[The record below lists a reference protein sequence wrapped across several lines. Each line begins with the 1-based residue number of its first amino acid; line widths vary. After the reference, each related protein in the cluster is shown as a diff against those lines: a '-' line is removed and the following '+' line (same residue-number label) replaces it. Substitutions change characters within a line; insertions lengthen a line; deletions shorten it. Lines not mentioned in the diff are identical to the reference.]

1 MEINQL
7 VMSDEKVAVIEDGA
21 WVDGFAE
28 APGVGF
34 FVRGFSSDAVQQAL
48 AAAQIEAR
56 LKNGGKPIGTEE
68 MSNIASRVLAEVA
81 LLDWRGLTDQ
91 EVPVPFDRELAVKWL
106 TSRGGKRISML
117 VFAAAQRIDNDTE
130 SFIDQATK
138 N

>member
-21 WVDGFAE
+21 WVDGFEE

-48 AAAQIEAR
+48 ATAQLEAR
-56 LKNGGKPIGTEE
+56 QKAGRILTTEE
-68 MSNIASRVLAEVA
+68 MSGIASRVLAEVA
-81 LLDWRGLTDQ
+81 LLDWRGLTDE
-91 EVPVPFDRELAVKWL
+91 EVPVPFDRQLAVKWL
-106 TSRGGKRISML
+106 TSRGGKRLAML
-117 VFAAAQRIDNDTE
+117 VFAASQKIDTDTE
-130 SFIDQATK
+130 KFIDQASK

>member
-21 WVDGFAE
+21 WVDGFEE

-48 AAAQIEAR
+48 ATAQLEAR
-56 LKNGGKPIGTEE
+56 QKAGRILTTEE
-68 MSNIASRVLAEVA
+68 MSAIATRVLAEVA
-81 LLDWRGLTDQ
+81 ILDWRGLTDE
-91 EVPVPFDRELAVKWL
+91 EVPVPFDRQLAVKWL
-106 TSRGGKRISML
+106 TSRGGTRLAML
-117 VFAAAQRIDNDTE
+117 VFAASQRIDTDTE
-130 SFIDQATK
+130 KFIDQASK

>member
-21 WVDGFAE
+21 WVDGFDE

-48 AAAQIEAR
+48 ATAQLEAR
-56 LKNGGKPIGTEE
+56 QKAGRILTTEE
-68 MSNIASRVLAEVA
+68 MSAIATRVLAEVA

-91 EVPVPFDRELAVKWL
+91 EVPVPFDRKLAVQWL
-106 TSRGGKRISML
+106 TSRGGKRLAML
-117 VFAAAQRIDNDTE
+117 VFAASQKIDTDTE
-130 SFIDQATK
+130 KFIDQASK

>member
-21 WVDGFAE
+21 WVDGFEE

-48 AAAQIEAR
+48 ATAQLKARTEAGR
-56 LKNGGKPIGTEE
+56 ILTTEE
-68 MSNIASRVLAEVA
+68 MSAIATRVLAEVA
-81 LLDWRGLTDQ
+81 LLDWRGLTDE
-91 EVPVPFDRELAVKWL
+91 EVPVPFDRQLAIKWL
-106 TSRGGKRISML
+106 TSRGGKRLAML
-117 VFAAAQRIDNDTE
+117 VFAASQRIDTDTE
-130 SFIDQATK
+130 KFIDQASK

>member
-21 WVDGFAE
+21 WVDGFEE

-48 AAAQIEAR
+48 AKAQLEAR
-56 LKNGGKPIGTEE
+56 QKAGSILTTEE
-68 MSNIASRVLAEVA
+68 MSALAARVLAEVA
-81 LLDWRGLTDQ
+81 LLDWRGLTDE
-91 EVPVPFDRELAVKWL
+91 EVPVPFDRQLAIKWL
-106 TSRGGKRISML
+106 TSRGGKRLAML
-117 VFAAAQRIDNDTE
+117 VFAASQRIDTDTE
-130 SFIDQATK
+130 KFIDQASK

>member
-21 WVDGFAE
+21 WVDGFEE

-48 AAAQIEAR
+48 AAAQLEAR
-56 LKNGGKPIGTEE
+56 LKNGGTILNTEQ
-68 MSNIASRVLAEVA
+68 MAALTRKVLAEVGI
-81 LLDWRGLTDQ
+81 LDWRGLTDQ
-91 EVPVPFDRELAVKWL
+91 EVPVPFDRQLAIKWL
-106 TSRGGKRISML
+106 TSRGGKRLAML
-117 VFAAAQRIDNDTE
+117 VFAASQRIDTDTE
-130 SFIDQATK
+130 KFIDQASK

>member
-21 WVDGFAE
+21 WVDGFEE

-48 AAAQIEAR
+48 ATAQLKAR
-56 LKNGGKPIGTEE
+56 TDAGRILTTEE
-68 MSNIASRVLAEVA
+68 MSAIATRVLAEVA
-81 LLDWRGLTDQ
+81 LLDWRGLTDE
-91 EVPVPFDRELAVKWL
+91 EVPVPFDRKLAVQWL
-106 TSRGGKRISML
+106 TSRGGKRLAML
-117 VFAAAQRIDNDTE
+117 VFAASQRIDTDTE
-130 SFIDQATK
+130 KFIDQASK

>member
-21 WVDGFAE
+21 WVDGFEE

-48 AAAQIEAR
+48 AKAQLEAR
-56 LKNGGKPIGTEE
+56 QKAGRILTTEE
-68 MSNIASRVLAEVA
+68 MSALAARVLAEVA
-81 LLDWRGLTDQ
+81 LLDWRGLTDE
-91 EVPVPFDRELAVKWL
+91 EVPVPFDRQLAIKWL
-106 TSRGGKRISML
+106 TSRGGKRLAML
-117 VFAAAQRIDNDTE
+117 VFAASQRIDTDTE
-130 SFIDQATK
+130 KFIDQASK

>member
-21 WVDGFAE
+21 WVDGFEE

-48 AAAQIEAR
+48 ATAQLEAR
-56 LKNGGKPIGTEE
+56 QKAGRILTTEE
-68 MSNIASRVLAEVA
+68 MSAIAARVLAEVA
-81 LLDWRGLTDQ
+81 LLDWRGLTDE
-91 EVPVPFDRELAVKWL
+91 EVPVPFDRQLAVKWL
-106 TSRGGKRISML
+106 TSRGGKRLAML
-117 VFAAAQRIDNDTE
+117 VFAASQRIDTDTE
-130 SFIDQATK
+130 KFIDQASK

>member
-21 WVDGFAE
+21 WVDGFEE

-48 AAAQIEAR
+48 AKAQLEAR
-56 LKNGGKPIGTEE
+56 QKAGSILTTEE
-68 MSNIASRVLAEVA
+68 MSALAARVLAEVA
-81 LLDWRGLTDQ
+81 LLDWRGLTDE
-91 EVPVPFDRELAVKWL
+91 EVPVPFDRQLAIIWL
-106 TSRGGKRISML
+106 TSRGGKRLAML
-117 VFAAAQRIDNDTE
+117 VFAASQRIDTDTE
-130 SFIDQATK
+130 KFIDQASK